1 MRVLSRE
8 VQDLTKQCKALD
20 ALKPLITLY
29 TTAEQLRSSA
39 VASALRH
46 MFNREPLYPLR
57 RVDFDSLITTAK
69 CRIPGLM
76 DSIVRWTKSALE
88 LRRDVLA
95 TPKPYPGMR
104 RDLDLL
110 LPADFLIATPFEQI
124 THLPRYL
131 KAMRLRAERADNDP
145 VRHKERSL
153 ELARYESILQNK
165 PQQTPPD
172 FRWMIEEFKVSLFA
186 QELGTAYPISAKRL
200 DKVLAA
206 KERAV

>member
-1 MRVLSRE
+1 
-8 VQDLTKQCKALD
+8 
-20 ALKPLITLY
+20 
-29 TTAEQLRSSA
+29 
-39 VASALRH
+39 
-46 MFNREPLYPLR
+46 LR
-57 RVDFDSLITTAK
+57 RVDFDTLITTAK
-69 CRIPGLM
+69 KRIPGLM
-76 DSIVRWTKSALE
+76 DSIVRWTKGALE
-88 LRRDVLA
+88 LRREVLS
-95 TPKPYPGMR
+95 TPKHYSGLR

-200 DKVLAA
+200 DKVLALKA
-206 KERAV
+206 